1 MNVDQ
6 LAEWVRIPSVAGIPD
21 HEVDLARS
29 AQWRA
34 GTLRAAG
41 FPTVEVWPYAA
52 VWASWCAVPDA
63 PTVLVYSHHDVRAVH
78 ADKWQQCAPFSPVR
92 RDGRLFGRGTSDAKG
107 QVLAHVWA
115 LRSYGAAPPV
125 NVKLLVDGEEEAG
138 SPHMADLLDRHADR
152 IGADFVLLT
161 DTMTWAADAPAVC
174 TGIRGMMKATLEI
187 SGPSGDIHA
196 GAVSG
201 AVPNPAIELAR
212 VLARLHDRSG
222 RLSLPGFYADVR
234 APTAAE
240 RTELA
245 RLTADEGD
253 WLARTHTGS
262 VAGEEGHS
270 LGGRLYTRPAAEVLT
285 LAAGDPDGP
294 PLGVIPARAAAEI
307 QIGLVPDQD
316 PAKVTEQLHSWAADL
331 VPGHVRYRLTVA
343 ERLNQPPYATP
354 PEHPAIPLLEEAM
367 GEAWRRP
374 VGQMR
379 NAGGA
384 PAALLAEKVG
394 APVLFFGT
402 GLPEDGWHGDDE
414 SVHLATLGN
423 GVATLTGF
431 WPRVAARMP

>member
-152 IGADFVLLT
+152 IGADFVLMT

-174 TGIRGMMKATLEI
+174 TGI
-187 SGPSGDIHA
+187 
-196 GAVSG
+196 
-201 AVPNPAIELAR
+201 
-212 VLARLHDRSG
+212 
-222 RLSLPGFYADVR
+222 
-234 APTAAE
+234 AA
-240 RTELA
+240 
-245 RLTADEGD
+245 
-253 WLARTHTGS
+253 
-262 VAGEEGHS
+262 
-270 LGGRLYTRPAAEVLT
+270 
-285 LAAGDPDGP
+285 
-294 PLGVIPARAAAEI
+294 
-307 QIGLVPDQD
+307 
-316 PAKVTEQLHSWAADL
+316 
-331 VPGHVRYRLTVA
+331 
-343 ERLNQPPYATP
+343 
-354 PEHPAIPLLEEAM
+354 
-367 GEAWRRP
+367 
-374 VGQMR
+374 
-379 NAGGA
+379 
-384 PAALLAEKVG
+384 
-394 APVLFFGT
+394 
-402 GLPEDGWHGDDE
+402 
-414 SVHLATLGN
+414 
-423 GVATLTGF
+423 
-431 WPRVAARMP
+431 